1 MIDQVLSD
9 QALALST
16 DIRVV
21 ATQGAMRAAADVS
34 DSYDRQFLAGRKSWL
49 DVMNAARE
57 LSQNETQLADLL
69 STQLTATWRLA
80 IYTSGVAAVI
90 EKPQ

>member
-1 MIDQVLSD
+1 
-9 QALALST
+9 
-16 DIRVV
+16 
-21 ATQGAMRAAADVS
+21 MRAAADVS

-90 EKPQ
+90 EKPK